1 MAGRKAVETATARSE
16 GASDAPRRKPGRAPG
31 SPKVAGSGRRR
42 GVPNAMGREA
52 RVYLAAESG
61 YLDMIARV
69 CSGKAVRMSGP
80 TGKKTWYYPDW
91 DDRKWAI
98 ELVASKCVPTMSAA
112 EVSGPD
118 GEPLNPPPLP
128 EKEVARRLAYL
139 LTKPGSG
146 GDGVVAELMEGTDGR
161 SEVSLTRSAG
171 GEGAAVGE
179 TPALSGASAS
189 SPNRSNGAGDP
200 GGGWKDR
207 ADDVGDPNP
216 TQSENFSK
224 DAKPTEP
231 QPGQAARCAGFI
243 IRCTE
248 ASRPG
253 LPNQYQILDGSGQL
267 QSMAVNGWSDALR
280 WIKARVGD
288 DADMS
293 IDIIQPTPAHEPV
306 RPDQRQFATGG
317 PDIAV
322 LRGHETD
329 RKL

>member
-1 MAGRKAVETATARSE
+1 MASGKVAKAGN
-16 GASDAPRRKPGRAPG
+16 GADAAPAPRRKPGRAPG
-31 SPKVAGSGRRR
+31 SPKVPGSGRRK

-69 CSGKAVRMSGP
+69 CSGKPIRMSGP
-80 TGKKTWYYPDW
+80 TGRKTWYHPDW
-91 DDRKWAI
+91 QDRKWAI

-118 GEPLNPPPLP
+118 GESLVPAMYSMPD
-128 EKEVARRLAYL
+128 KEIARRCALILTLADEAAS
-139 LTKPGSG
+139 PEAAEDGSSG
-146 GDGVVAELMEGTDGR
+146 GGPISR
-161 SEVSLTRSAG
+161 RSAG
-171 GEGAAVGE
+171 GEDTAVGE
-179 TPALSGASAS
+179 TPPPSGASAS

-200 GGGWKDR
+200 GGGRKDR

-293 IDIIQPTPAHEPV
+293 IDIIRPAPTAEPI
-306 RPDQRQFATGG
+306 RPDQRQFAVGG
-317 PDIAV
+317 PDIEV
-322 LRGHETD
+322 LRGYED
-329 RKL
+329 RKS

>member
-1 MAGRKAVETATARSE
+1 MPLPCYTAGMAKQANIAVNKPPELGPADVADLVR
-16 GASDAPRRKPGRAPG
+16 PPGRPRGSRNKVTKAIRDIAQRYTRRAVKQAWKLAQHAENQDVQLKALALLLAYAHGKPTDRQELTGKDGESLVPAMYSMPDKEIARRCALILTLADEAAAP
-31 SPKVAGSGRRR
+31 
-42 GVPNAMGREA
+42 E
-52 RVYLAAESG
+52 AAE
-61 YLDMIARV
+61 
-69 CSGKAVRMSGP
+69 
-80 TGKKTWYYPDW
+80 
-91 DDRKWAI
+91 
-98 ELVASKCVPTMSAA
+98 
-112 EVSGPD
+112 D
-118 GEPLNPPPLP
+118 GS
-128 EKEVARRLAYL
+128 
-139 LTKPGSG
+139 SG
-146 GDGVVAELMEGTDGR
+146 GGLPSR
-161 SEVSLTRSAG
+161 RSAG
-171 GEGAAVGE
+171 AEGPVLAGP
-179 TPALSGASAS
+179 TPPPSGASAS

-200 GGGWKDR
+200 RGGRKDR
-207 ADDVGDPNP
+207 ADDVSDPNP

-322 LRGHETD
+322 LRGHATD